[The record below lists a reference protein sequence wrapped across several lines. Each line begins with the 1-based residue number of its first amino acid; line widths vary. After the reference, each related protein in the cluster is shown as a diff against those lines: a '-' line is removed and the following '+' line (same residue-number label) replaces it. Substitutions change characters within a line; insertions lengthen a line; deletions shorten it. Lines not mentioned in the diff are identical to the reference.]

1 MADVSSLEKVYHYHH
16 HRHVCCAYLTPFY
29 LAKVQSGG
37 TSWFVFFIC
46 WLLLYPKGFPT
57 SLVALLLSDGSLRVI
72 CRIPGLS
79 GPEPDYESQVN
90 ARANQATLGEP
101 LR

>member
-1 MADVSSLEKVYHYHH
+1 MLRLFDPFLFGKSSVWRYFLV
-16 HRHVCCAYLTPFY
+16 L
-29 LAKVQSGG
+29 
-37 TSWFVFFIC
+37 VFLIC